1 MAVATPI
8 QDATGVWDI
17 DASHSS
23 AEFAVRHMVISTT
36 RGGFKQMS
44 GKIQID
50 TANPSNSSVEATID
64 VNTIETRDE
73 RRDGHLK
80 SADFFEVERFPT
92 IDFKSKSV
100 QPIGG
105 NRYRVVGDLTIRD
118 VTREVPLDVTFEGQA
133 RDPWCGTRSGFE
145 AETRIN
151 REDFGLT
158 YNSVLETGGVL
169 VGTDIKISL
178 HIEGI
183 KAA

>member
-17 DASHSS
+17 DTSHSS
-23 AEFAVRHMVISTT
+23 AEFAVRHMVVATT
-36 RGGFKQMS
+36 RGGFQQIT
-44 GKIQID
+44 GKINID
-50 TANPSNSSVEATID
+50 EANPANSSVTASID
-64 VNTIETRDE
+64 VNTIGTRDE

-80 SADFFEVERFPT
+80 SADFFDVERFPT
-92 IDFKSKSV
+92 IDFKSTSV
-100 QPIGG
+100 KPLGG
-105 NRYRVVGDLTIRD
+105 NRYRVLGDLTIRD

-133 RDPWCGTRSGFE
+133 RDPWGGTRSGFE
-145 AETRIN
+145 AEARIN

-169 VGTDIKISL
+169 VGTDVKITL

-183 KAA
+183 KSA

>member
-23 AEFAVRHMVISTT
+23 AEFAVKHMVVATT
-36 RGGFKQMS
+36 RGGFQKIS
-44 GKIQID
+44 GQIQID
-50 TANPSNSSVEATID
+50 TTNPANSSVEATID
-64 VNTIETRDE
+64 VNTIGTRDE

-80 SADFFEVERFPT
+80 SADFFDVENFPT
-92 IDFKSKSV
+92 IDYKSTAV
-100 QPIGG
+100 HALGG
-105 NRYRVVGDLTIRD
+105 NRYRVVGALTIRG
-118 VTREVPLDVTFEGQA
+118 VTREVPLEVTFEGQA
-133 RDPWCGTRSGFE
+133 RDPWGGTRSGFE